1 VAPSWERVGN
11 PQTESAARDL
21 IELTGIQRGGKL
33 LDVGTGTGL
42 LLEFARAA
50 VDPGGVAIGVDASV
64 QMVLT
69 GHRVRPDVSLA
80 AADAVDLPFRD
91 DTFDVVTANFV
102 IFHFPR
108 FDTAL
113 FDMIRVLEPGGLLA
127 VSTWGP
133 GEDEFTKAWGE
144 LADEAVGHE
153 LLQDAYDQVMPWRSK
168 FADKRQLE
176 ETLRDA
182 GLHPVRIEA
191 REYKL
196 GLSREDYL
204 QGRAGSVSG
213 RFIRDMVGEE
223 EWRAFYERARSVF
236 AERFP
241 EQLTDFRDVF
251 LAVGTKASGGLQQQ
265 DVQGRSQRG

>member
-1 VAPSWERVGN
+1 MAPTWERVGN
-11 PQTESAARDL
+11 PQTEPAARDL
-21 IELTGIQRGGKL
+21 IELAGVRRNEKL

-42 LLEFARAA
+42 LVEFAREA
-50 VDPGGVAIGVDASV
+50 VGPDGVAIGVDASV
-64 QMVLT
+64 QMALT
-69 GHRVRPDVSLA
+69 GHRIRPDVLVA
-80 AADAVDLPFRD
+80 AADALDLPFRD

-102 IFHFPR
+102 IHHFPQY
-108 FDTAL
+108 DTAL
-113 FDMIRVLEPGGLLA
+113 FDMIRVLKPGGLLA

-133 GEDEFTKAWGE
+133 GEDEFTKAWSE

-153 LLQDAYDQVMPWRSK
+153 ILQDAYRQVMPWRSR
-168 FADKRQLE
+168 FSDKRQLE
-176 ETLRDA
+176 QTLRDA

-213 RFIRDMVGEE
+213 RFIRDMLGED
-223 EWRAFYERARSVF
+223 EWRAFYQRARGVF

-241 EQLTDFRDVF
+241 EQLTDFRDVQ

-265 DVQGRSQRG
+265 DVQGRANR